1 MNRKPP
7 KDPLSTTGSFPVVP
21 KKFMDFVQ
29 HHERTWGTDSYVGR
43 PDLATIL
50 EAVVVSFWSSGDGT
64 ARFKVKLHNNTEEI
78 ERYMLR
84 LLIGLKFDQPNEK
97 LVAVYRYQRRLA
109 VSNVTIQFRESAD
122 E

>member
-109 VSNVTIQFRESAD
+109 VSNVTIQFRESA
-122 E
+122 